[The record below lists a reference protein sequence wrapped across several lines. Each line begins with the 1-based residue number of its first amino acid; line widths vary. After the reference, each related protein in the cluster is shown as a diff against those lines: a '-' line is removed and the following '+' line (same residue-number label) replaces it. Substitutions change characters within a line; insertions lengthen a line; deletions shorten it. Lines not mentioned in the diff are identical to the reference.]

1 MTVIYTKLRVEN
13 GDIILE
19 RTTTNIREITKT
31 DILEQLN
38 GDLQIIEDDIVRL
51 QTELSEK
58 EALKLT
64 ITNIKQ
70 KYEILNT
77 RREATNG
84 AITNYQEISQ
94 HYLETNHIR

>member
-64 ITNIKQ
+64 ITNIK
-70 KYEILNT
+70 
-77 RREATNG
+77 
-84 AITNYQEISQ
+84 
-94 HYLETNHIR
+94 